1 MIEVHRQPGSR
12 GSFQR
17 ARLIVGLDIGTS
29 AVRAAELD
37 VSAKP
42 PQLLNYGQIGLPPGS
57 VVDGE
62 IHDATAVSE
71 AIRRLWKNG
80 QFSTSSVIVGIAGL
94 RAITR
99 EIDLPFVPDNE
110 VDSAVRFHS
119 EEVIPFPPDRTILS
133 SQILADYTSP
143 EGAKMRRVLVAAAH
157 ADLVEGVV
165 AVAEGAGLVVKGVD
179 LVSSALVRAISD
191 GKTGDQP
198 EAIVSVGAGLT
209 VVVIH
214 QNGRPQFVRTI
225 GSGGNAITAAVA
237 SSLDLPLADAE
248 ALKRRLGDP
257 TPQVHAAQQAIQA
270 TVDDLISEIRNSVQY
285 FATLPGRLPVG
296 QILVTG
302 GGSSLHGFIPMLA
315 AQIHLPVHSVS
326 PLARLDVSKVD
337 LSPDQAAQVSP
348 VLSTPIGLGLP
359 ESNPA
364 VKQFNLLPPEVI
376 KRTRINTMQHRT
388 MLVAAGVVGVLAV
401 FGVWKAFEVHNAQ
414 NDVSALN
421 VSITGLN
428 SQIPKYDLVVQ
439 ANTSYDQGKARR
451 TAVLGESIDWPH
463 ALSNLIGI
471 TPPQLQVQSFVGT
484 TGNGSATTSATSTA
498 TPTTATPAASSS
510 VSASIGFVA
519 TALTGP
525 GPGLNSPSLW
535 TSAIANDALKL
546 FANPVPTSI
555 TTNPDGSVS
564 FPSTISVTPS
574 ASLAKNASLQ

>member
-1 MIEVHRQPGSR
+1 MTVLQKKVGAR
-12 GSFQR
+12 GGLR
-17 ARLIVGLDIGTS
+17 VAHLIVGLDIGTS

-37 VSAKP
+37 VSSKP

-62 IHDATAVSE
+62 IRDSTAVTE

-80 QFSTSSVIVGIAGL
+80 QFSSTSVIVGIAGL

-99 EIDLPFVPDNE
+99 EIDLPYVPDNE

-119 EEVIPFPPDRTILS
+119 EEVIPFPPDKTILS

-157 ADLVEGVV
+157 SDLVEGVV
-165 AVAEGAGLVVKGVD
+165 AVTEGAGLVVKGVD

-191 GKTGDQP
+191 GTSGDHP

-225 GSGGNAITAAVA
+225 GSGGNAFTAAIA
-237 SSLDLPLADAE
+237 SGLDLPLADAE
-248 ALKRRLGDP
+248 ALKRQLGEP
-257 TPQVHAAQQAIQA
+257 TPQVHAAQQAIQT

-285 FATLPGRLPVG
+285 FATLPGRLPVS

-302 GGSSLHGFIPMLA
+302 GGSSLHGFIPMLG

-326 PLARLDVSKVD
+326 PLDRLNVSKVD
-337 LSPDQAAQVSP
+337 LTPDQAAQVSP

-364 VKQFNLLPPEVI
+364 VKQFNLLPPEII
-376 KRTRINTMQHRT
+376 KRARLNTIQQRT
-388 MLVAAGVVGVLAV
+388 MLVAAVIVGLLAV
-401 FGVWKAFEVHNAQ
+401 FGVWKAFQVHSAQ

-421 VSITGLN
+421 ASISSLN
-428 SQIPKYDLVVQ
+428 TQIPKYDLVVA
-439 ANTSYDQGKARR
+439 ANTAYDQGKARR
-451 TAVLGESIDWPH
+451 TAVLGASIDWPN
-463 ALSNLIGI
+463 ALTNLIAI
-471 TPPQLQVQSFVGT
+471 TPPKLQVQSFVGT
-484 TGNGSATTSATSTA
+484 TGNGTATGSTTGAA
-498 TPTTATPAASSS
+498 TPTTATPAASST

-525 GPGLNSPSLW
+525 GPGLTSPSLW
-535 TSAIANDALKL
+535 TSAIANDAAKL

-555 TTNPDGSVS
+555 TTNTDGSVS
-564 FPSTISVTPS
+564 FPSTISVTPA

>member
-1 MIEVHRQPGSR
+1 MPQ
-12 GSFQR
+12 
-17 ARLIVGLDIGTS
+17 LIVGLDIGTS

-37 VSAKP
+37 VSSKP
-42 PQLLNYGQIGLPPGS
+42 PRLINYGQIGLPPGS

-62 IHDATAVSE
+62 IQDATAVSE
-71 AIRRLWKNG
+71 AVRRLWKNG
-80 QFSTSSVIVGIAGL
+80 QFSTTSVIVGIAGL

-99 EIDLPFVPDNE
+99 EIDLPYVPDNE

-119 EEVIPFPPDRTILS
+119 EEVIPFPPDKTILS
-133 SQILADYTSP
+133 SQILADYTAP
-143 EGAKMRRVLVAAAH
+143 EGGKMRRVLVAAAH
-157 ADLVEGVV
+157 SDLVEGVV
-165 AVAEGAGLVVKGVD
+165 AVAESAGLVVKGVD

-191 GKTGDQP
+191 GTSGDQP

-225 GSGGNAITAAVA
+225 GSGGNAVTAAIA

-248 ALKRRLGDP
+248 ALKRRLGEP
-257 TPQVHAAQQAIQA
+257 MPQVHAAQQAIRG
-270 TVDDLISEIRNSVQY
+270 TVDNLISEIRNSVQY
-285 FATLPGRLPVG
+285 FATLPGRLPVS

-302 GGSSLHGFIPMLA
+302 GGSSLHGFIPMLG

-337 LSPDQAAQVSP
+337 LTPDQAAQVSP

-376 KRTRINTMQHRT
+376 QRTRINTIQQRT
-388 MLVAAGVVGVLAV
+388 MLVAAVIVALLGV
-401 FGVWKAFEVHNAQ
+401 FGAWKFFQVRSAQ

-421 VSITGLN
+421 ASISSLN
-428 SQIPKYDLVVQ
+428 AQIPKYDLVVS
-439 ANTSYDQGKARR
+439 ADTAYNAGSARR
-451 TAVLGESIDWPH
+451 TAVLGASIDWPN
-463 ALSNLIGI
+463 ALSNLIAI
-471 TPPQLQVQSFVGT
+471 TPPNLQVQSFAGT
-484 TGNGSATTSATSTA
+484 TGNGSAAASTA
-498 TPTTATPAASSS
+498 GAVTPTTATPAASSS

-519 TALTGP
+519 TALNGP
-525 GPGLNSPSLW
+525 GPGLTSPSLW
-535 TSAIANDALKL
+535 TSAIANDSAKL

-555 TTNPDGSVS
+555 TTNTDGTVS
-564 FPSTISVTPS
+564 FPSTISVTPA

>member
-1 MIEVHRQPGSR
+1 M
-12 GSFQR
+12 
-17 ARLIVGLDIGTS
+17 AKLIVGLDIGTS

-37 VSAKP
+37 VSSKP
-42 PQLLNYGQIGLPPGS
+42 PELINYGQIGLPPGS

-62 IHDATAVSE
+62 IIDATAVSE

-80 QFSTSSVIVGIAGL
+80 QFSTTSVIVGIAGL

-99 EIDLPFVPDNE
+99 EIDLPYVPDNE

-119 EEVIPFPPDRTILS
+119 EEVIPFPPDKTILS
-133 SQILADYTSP
+133 SQILSDYSSP
-143 EGAKMRRVLVAAAH
+143 EGGKMRRVLVAAAH

-165 AVAEGAGLVVKGVD
+165 AVAEAAGLVVKGVD

-191 GKTGDQP
+191 GKGSDQP

-225 GSGGNAITAAVA
+225 GSGGNATTAAIA
-237 SSLDLPLADAE
+237 SSLDMPLADAE
-248 ALKRRLGDP
+248 ALKRRLDDP
-257 TPQVHAAQQAIQA
+257 TPQVHAAQQAIQP
-270 TVDDLISEIRNSVQY
+270 TVDHLINEIRNSVQY
-285 FATLPGRLPVG
+285 FATLPGRLPVS

-302 GGSSLHGFIPMLA
+302 GGSSLHGFIPMLG

-337 LSPDQAAQVSP
+337 LTGDQAAQVSP
-348 VLSTPIGLGLP
+348 VLSSPIGLALP

-376 KRTRINTMQHRT
+376 KRVRINNIQQRT
-388 MLVAAGVVGVLAV
+388 LQVAAAVVALLAV
-401 FGVWKAFEVHNAQ
+401 FGGWKAFEVHGAQ

-421 VSITGLN
+421 SSISSLN
-428 SQIPKYDLVVQ
+428 AQIPKYDLVVS
-439 ANTSYDQGKARR
+439 ADAAYNQGTARR
-451 TAVLGESIDWPH
+451 TAVLGSSIDWPN

-471 TPPQLQVQSFVGT
+471 TPPNLQVQSFVGT
-484 TGNGSATTSATSTA
+484 TGNGSATASTTGAA
-498 TPTTATPAASSS
+498 TPTTATAAASST
-510 VSASIGFVA
+510 VSPAIGFVA

-525 GPGLNSPSLW
+525 GPGLTSPSLW
-535 TSAIANDALKL
+535 TSAIANDAAKL

-555 TTNPDGSVS
+555 TTNTDGSVS
-564 FPSTISVTPS
+564 FPSTISVTPA

>member
-1 MIEVHRQPGSR
+1 M
-12 GSFQR
+12 
-17 ARLIVGLDIGTS
+17 AKLIVGLDIGTS

-37 VSAKP
+37 VSSKP
-42 PQLLNYGQIGLPPGS
+42 PELINYGQIGLPPGS

-71 AIRRLWKNG
+71 AVRRLWKNG
-80 QFSTSSVIVGIAGL
+80 QFSTTSVIVGIAGL

-119 EEVIPFPPDRTILS
+119 EEVIPFPPDKTILS
-133 SQILADYTSP
+133 SQILSDYSSP

-157 ADLVEGVV
+157 SDLVEGVV

-191 GKTGDQP
+191 GTSGDQP

-225 GSGGNAITAAVA
+225 GSGGNATTAAIA
-237 SSLDLPLADAE
+237 SSLDIPLADAE

-257 TPQVHAAQQAIQA
+257 TPQVHAAQQAIQP
-270 TVDDLISEIRNSVQY
+270 TVDNLISEIRNSVQY
-285 FATLPGRLPVG
+285 FATLPGRLPVS

-302 GGSSLHGFIPMLA
+302 GGSSLHGFIPMLG

-326 PLARLDVSKVD
+326 PLARLDVSKVN
-337 LSPDQAAQVSP
+337 LTEDQGAQVSP
-348 VLSTPIGLGLP
+348 VLSSPIGLALP

-376 KRTRINTMQHRT
+376 KRVRINNIQQRT
-388 MLVAAGVVGVLAV
+388 IQVAAAIVALLAV
-401 FGVWKAFEVHNAQ
+401 FGGWKAFEVHSAQ

-421 VSITGLN
+421 DSISSLN
-428 SQIPKYDLVVQ
+428 AQIPKYDLVVS
-439 ANTSYDQGKARR
+439 ADAAYSQGTARR
-451 TAVLGESIDWPH
+451 TAVLGASIDWPN
-463 ALSNLIGI
+463 ALTNLIAI
-471 TPPQLQVQSFVGT
+471 TPPKLQVQSFVGT
-484 TGNGSATTSATSTA
+484 TGNGSATASTTGAA
-498 TPTTATPAASSS
+498 TPTTATPAASST
-510 VSASIGFVA
+510 VSPAIGFVA

-525 GPGLNSPSLW
+525 GPGLTSPSLW
-535 TSAIANDALKL
+535 TSAIANDAAKL

-564 FPSTISVTPS
+564 FPSTISVTPA
-574 ASLAKNASLQ
+574 ASLAKNASLR

>member
-1 MIEVHRQPGSR
+1 MAQ
-12 GSFQR
+12 
-17 ARLIVGLDIGTS
+17 LIVGLDIGTS

-37 VSAKP
+37 VSSKP

-62 IHDATAVSE
+62 IRDSTAVTE

-80 QFSTSSVIVGIAGL
+80 QFSSTSVIVGIAGL

-99 EIDLPFVPDNE
+99 EIDLPYVPDNE

-119 EEVIPFPPDRTILS
+119 EEVIPFPPDKTILS

-157 ADLVEGVV
+157 SELVEGVV
-165 AVAEGAGLVVKGVD
+165 AVTEGAGLVVKGVD

-191 GKTGDQP
+191 GTSGDQP

-225 GSGGNAITAAVA
+225 GSGGNAFTAAIA

-248 ALKRRLGDP
+248 ALKRRLGEP

-285 FATLPGRLPVG
+285 FATLPGRLPVS

-302 GGSSLHGFIPMLA
+302 GGSSLHGFIPMLG

-326 PLARLDVSKVD
+326 PLDRLNVSKVD
-337 LSPDQAAQVSP
+337 LTPEQATQVSP

-364 VKQFNLLPPEVI
+364 VKQFNLLPPEII
-376 KRTRINTMQHRT
+376 KRVRMNTIQQKT
-388 MLVAAGVVGVLAV
+388 LLVAAVIVGLLAV
-401 FGVWKAFEVHNAQ
+401 FGVWKAFQVHSAQ
-414 NDVSALN
+414 NDISALN
-421 VSITGLN
+421 ANISSLN
-428 SQIPKYDLVVQ
+428 AQIPKYDLVVS
-439 ANTSYDQGKARR
+439 ATTAYDQGKARR
-451 TAVLGESIDWPH
+451 TAVLGASIDWPN
-463 ALSNLIGI
+463 ALSNLISI
-471 TPPQLQVQSFVGT
+471 TPPKLQVQSFVGT
-484 TGNGSATTSATSTA
+484 TGNGTATASTTGSA

-519 TALTGP
+519 TALNGP
-525 GPGLNSPSLW
+525 GPGLTSPSLW
-535 TSAIANDALKL
+535 TSAIANDAAKL

-555 TTNPDGSVS
+555 TTNTDGSVS
-564 FPSTISVTPS
+564 FPSTISVTPA

>member
-1 MIEVHRQPGSR
+1 MAQ
-12 GSFQR
+12 
-17 ARLIVGLDIGTS
+17 LIVGLDIGTS

-37 VSAKP
+37 VSLKP
-42 PQLLNYGQIGLPPGS
+42 PQLLNYGQTGLPPGS

-71 AIRRLWKNG
+71 AVRRLWKSG
-80 QFSTSSVIVGIAGL
+80 RFSTTSVIVGIAGL

-99 EIDLPFVPDNE
+99 EIELPFVPDNE

-119 EEVIPFPPDRTILS
+119 EEVIPFAPDKTILS
-133 SQILADYTSP
+133 SQILSDYTSP

-157 ADLVEGVV
+157 TDLVEGVV

-179 LVSSALVRAISD
+179 LVSSALVRAISGGATD
-191 GKTGDQP
+191 DQP

-225 GSGGNAITAAVA
+225 GSGGNATTAAIA
-237 SSLDLPLADAE
+237 SALDLPLADAE

-257 TPQVHAAQQAIQA
+257 TPQVHAAQQAIQE
-270 TVDDLISEIRNSVQY
+270 TVDILISEIRNSIQY
-285 FATLPGRLPVG
+285 FASLPGRLPVSR
-296 QILVTG
+296 ILVTG
-302 GGSSLHGFIPMLA
+302 GGSSLHGFIPMLG

-326 PLARLDVSKVD
+326 PLARLDITKVD
-337 LSPDQAAQVSP
+337 LTPDQAAEVSP
-348 VLSTPIGLGLP
+348 VLSTPIGLALP

-376 KRTRINTMQHRT
+376 RRTRLNYIQQRT
-388 MLVAAGVVGVLAV
+388 IQVAAVIVVLLAA
-401 FGVWKAFEVHNAQ
+401 FGVWKVFQVHSAQ

-421 VSITGLN
+421 SSISTLN
-428 SQIPKYDLVVQ
+428 AQIPKYDLVV
-439 ANTSYDQGKARR
+439 AADTAYTQGKARR
-451 TAVLGESIDWPH
+451 TAVLGQSIDWPQ
-463 ALSNLIGI
+463 ALTNLISI
-471 TPPQLQVQSFVGT
+471 TPARLQVQSFVGT
-484 TGNGSATTSATSTA
+484 TGNGTATTPAT
-498 TPTTATPAASSS
+498 TTTTPASNT

-525 GPGLNSPSLW
+525 GPGLTSPSQW
-535 TSAIANDALKL
+535 TQAIANDPAKM

-555 TTNPDGSVS
+555 ATNTDGSVS
-564 FPSTISVTPS
+564 FPSTISVTPF

>member
-1 MIEVHRQPGSR
+1 M
-12 GSFQR
+12 
-17 ARLIVGLDIGTS
+17 
-29 AVRAAELD
+29 
-37 VSAKP
+37 
-42 PQLLNYGQIGLPPGS
+42 
-57 VVDGE
+57 DGE

-71 AIRRLWKNG
+71 AVRRLWKNG
-80 QFSTSSVIVGIAGL
+80 QFSTTSVIVGIAGL

-99 EIDLPFVPDNE
+99 EIDLPYVPDDE

-119 EEVIPFPPDRTILS
+119 EEVIPFAPDKTILS

-165 AVAEGAGLVVKGVD
+165 AVAESAGLVVKGVD

-191 GKTGDQP
+191 GKSGDQP

-225 GSGGNAITAAVA
+225 GSGGNAVTAAIA

-248 ALKRRLGDP
+248 SLKRHLDDP
-257 TPQVHAAQQAIQA
+257 KPQVHAAQQAIQA
-270 TVDDLISEIRNSVQY
+270 TVDDLINEIRNSVQY
-285 FATLPGRLPVG
+285 FATLPGRLPVS

-302 GGSSLHGFIPMLA
+302 GGSSLHGFIPMLG

-326 PLARLDVSKVD
+326 PLERLNVSKVD

-359 ESNPA
+359 ESNPG
-364 VKQFNLLPPEVI
+364 VKQFNLLPPELI
-376 KRTRINTMQHRT
+376 QRTRINNIQQRT
-388 MLVAAGVVGVLAV
+388 MLVAAVVVALLGV
-401 FGVWKAFEVHNAQ
+401 FGAWKFFQVRSAQ

-421 VSITGLN
+421 ASINSLN
-428 SQIPKYDLVVQ
+428 AQIPKYDLVVS
-439 ANTSYDQGKARR
+439 ADTAYNAGSARR
-451 TAVLGESIDWPH
+451 TAVLGASIDWPN
-463 ALSNLIGI
+463 ALSNLIAI
-471 TPPQLQVQSFVGT
+471 TPPRLQVQSFVGT
-484 TGNGSATTSATSTA
+484 TGNGSATASTTGAA
-498 TPTTATPAASSS
+498 TPTTATPAASST
-510 VSASIGFVA
+510 VSPAIGFVA
-519 TALTGP
+519 TALNGP
-525 GPGLNSPSLW
+525 GPGLTSPSLW
-535 TSAIANDALKL
+535 TSAIANDSAKL

-555 TTNPDGSVS
+555 TTNTDGSVS
-564 FPSTISVTPS
+564 FPSTISVTPA

>member
-1 MIEVHRQPGSR
+1 M
-12 GSFQR
+12 
-17 ARLIVGLDIGTS
+17 AKLIVGLDIGTS

-37 VSAKP
+37 VSSKP
-42 PQLLNYGQIGLPPGS
+42 PELINYGQIGLPPGS

-62 IHDATAVSE
+62 IIDATAVSE

-80 QFSTSSVIVGIAGL
+80 QFSTTSVIVGIAGL

-99 EIDLPFVPDNE
+99 EIDLPYVPDNE

-133 SQILADYTSP
+133 SQILSDYSSP
-143 EGAKMRRVLVAAAH
+143 EGGKMRRVLVAAAH

-191 GKTGDQP
+191 DKTNDQP

-225 GSGGNAITAAVA
+225 GSGGNATTAAIA
-237 SSLDLPLADAE
+237 SSLDMPLADAE
-248 ALKRRLGDP
+248 ALKRRLDDP
-257 TPQVHAAQQAIQA
+257 TPQVHAAQQAIQP
-270 TVDDLISEIRNSVQY
+270 TVDHLINEIRNSVQY
-285 FATLPGRLPVG
+285 FATLPGRLPVS

-302 GGSSLHGFIPMLA
+302 GGSSLHGFIPMLG
-315 AQIHLPVHSVS
+315 AQIHLPVQSVS

-337 LSPDQAAQVSP
+337 LTPDQAAQVSP
-348 VLSTPIGLGLP
+348 VLSSPIGLALP

-376 KRTRINTMQHRT
+376 KRVRINNIQQRT
-388 MLVAAGVVGVLAV
+388 IQVAVVVVALLAV
-401 FGVWKAFEVHNAQ
+401 FGGWKAYQVHKAQ
-414 NDVSALN
+414 SDVSALN
-421 VSITGLN
+421 ESISSLN
-428 SQIPKYDLVVQ
+428 AQIPKYDLVVS
-439 ANTSYDQGKARR
+439 ADAAYSQGTARR
-451 TAVLGESIDWPH
+451 TAVLGASIDWPN
-463 ALSNLIGI
+463 ALSNLIAI
-471 TPPQLQVQSFVGT
+471 TPPNLQVQSFVGT
-484 TGNGSATTSATSTA
+484 TGNGSATASTTGAA
-498 TPTTATPAASSS
+498 TPTTATAAASSS
-510 VSASIGFVA
+510 VSPAIGFVA

-525 GPGLNSPSLW
+525 GPGLTSPSLW
-535 TSAIANDALKL
+535 TSAIANDAAKL

-564 FPSTISVTPS
+564 FPSTISVTPA

>member
-1 MIEVHRQPGSR
+1 MAQ
-12 GSFQR
+12 
-17 ARLIVGLDIGTS
+17 LIVGLDIGTS
-29 AVRAAELD
+29 AVRAAEID
-37 VSAKP
+37 VSSKP

-62 IHDATAVSE
+62 IHDPTAVTE

-80 QFSTSSVIVGIAGL
+80 QFSTTSVIVGIAGL

-99 EIDLPFVPDNE
+99 EIDLPYVPDNE

-119 EEVIPFPPDRTILS
+119 EEVIPFPPDKTILS
-133 SQILADYTSP
+133 SQILSDYTSP

-157 ADLVEGVV
+157 SDLVEGVV
-165 AVAEGAGLVVKGVD
+165 AVTEGAGLVVKGVD

-191 GKTGDQP
+191 GKSGDQP

-225 GSGGNAITAAVA
+225 GSGGNAFTAAIA
-237 SSLDLPLADAE
+237 SSLDLPIADAE
-248 ALKRRLGDP
+248 ALKRRLGEP
-257 TPQVHAAQQAIQA
+257 TPQVQAAQQSIQA

-285 FATLPGRLPVG
+285 FATLPGRLPVS
-296 QILVTG
+296 QILITG
-302 GGSSLHGFIPMLA
+302 GGSSLHGFIPMLG
-315 AQIHLPVHSVS
+315 AQIHLPVHAVS
-326 PLARLDVSKVD
+326 PLDRVDVSKVD
-337 LSPDQAAQVSP
+337 LTPDQAAQVSP

-364 VKQFNLLPPEVI
+364 VKQFNLLPPEII
-376 KRTRINTMQHRT
+376 KRARMKNIQQRT
-388 MLVAAGVVGVLAV
+388 LLVAAVIVGLLAV
-401 FGVWKAFEVHNAQ
+401 FGVWKAFQVHSAQ

-421 VSITGLN
+421 ANISSLN
-428 SQIPKYDLVVQ
+428 SQIPKYDLVV
-439 ANTSYDQGKARR
+439 AATTAYDQGKARR
-451 TAVLGESIDWPH
+451 TAVLGESIDWPN
-463 ALSNLIGI
+463 ALTNLIAI
-471 TPPQLQVQSFVGT
+471 TPPNLQVQSFVGT
-484 TGNGSATTSATSTA
+484 TGNGSATASATSA
-498 TPTTATPAASSS
+498 VTPTTATPAASSS

-525 GPGLNSPSLW
+525 GPGLTSPSLW
-535 TSAIANDALKL
+535 TSAIANDAAKL

-555 TTNPDGSVS
+555 ATNSDGSVS
-564 FPSTISVTPS
+564 FPSTISVTPA